1 MSTTLETPHKVNPY
15 DQPYEQELARYPF
28 SLRTWLRYIDH
39 KQNGVSNP
47 DEVCQLY
54 DRALAQLPGS
64 YKLWKQ
70 YLDVRRQ
77 RLQGI
82 HPLTHQDRYQEM
94 NQYYE
99 RALVLLNKMPRIW
112 LDYLQFLTTQPMI
125 TQTRRTFDR
134 ALRALPVTQHTRIW
148 DLYLEF
154 SQAAGPETAI
164 RVLRRYLKLE
174 PQHVEHY
181 IDLLVKIDHYDE
193 AAIKL
198 VSVVNDHDFKSIR
211 GKSNYQL
218 WQDLCDLVVDH
229 CDAIHSINVESI
241 LRSGIQ
247 RFTDQVG
254 LLYCR
259 LAMYWIKMGQLEK
272 ARDIFEEGIT
282 TVSTVRD
289 FTAIFDA
296 YAEFEEEMITTK
308 MEMAAE
314 REEAGTKSMVD
325 DMELDLRLARFERLM
340 DRRAFLVNEVLLRQ
354 NPNNVAEWEKRVAL
368 WGDQH
373 DKVVETYTQALQTIN
388 PKKPHGKLQS
398 LWSSFARFY
407 EDNGDLAAARAIFE
421 KAVKVNFRA
430 VTDLAD
436 VWCEYA
442 EMETRHDEFDR
453 ALQVMAHATAVPR
466 HISSNTNKNP
476 LLVNYHDESLPVQ
489 QRVFKSLQL
498 WSFYIDL
505 EESVGTV
512 QSTKDVYNKVME
524 LRIANPQV
532 VVNYATFLEEHQYFE
547 EAFKVYERGID
558 LFGWPIAF
566 ELWNIYLPRFMDR
579 YGGTKLERARD
590 LFEQAID
597 NCPPKYAKA
606 IYLMY
611 GKLEEEHG
619 LARHAM
625 RIYDRATSAVDD
637 KDRLEMFEFY
647 VAKATASFGI
657 VSAREIYEKAIEALP
672 DKDVRVICM
681 KYAALERKLGEIDRC
696 RAIYGFAAQFFD
708 PKRLPDFWQTWHDFE
723 VQHGNEDTFKEMLR
737 IKRSVQAQFPL

>member
-1 MSTTLETPHKVNPY
+1 MKQENSTNNINEY
-15 DQPYEQELARYPF
+15 DRPYEEELARYPF

-39 KQNGVSNP
+39 KQQGASSFE
-47 DEVCQLY
+47 DVCQLY
-54 DRALAQLPGS
+54 DRALKELPGS

-70 YLDVRRQ
+70 YLDMRRN
-77 RLQGI
+77 RLQGV
-82 HPLTHQDRYQEM
+82 HPISCQYRYIEM

-99 RALVLLNKMPRIW
+99 KALVLLNKMPRIW
-112 LDYLQFLTTQPMI
+112 LDYLQFLTTQPII

-148 DLYLEF
+148 DVYLEF

-181 IDLLVKIDHYDE
+181 IDQLIKIDHYDE

-198 VSVVNDHDFKSIR
+198 VQVVNDHDFKSIR

-229 CDAIHSINVESI
+229 CDHIHSINVEAI
-241 LRSGIQ
+241 IRSGIK

-254 LLYCR
+254 ILYCR

-308 MEMAAE
+308 MELAAE
-314 REEAGTKSMVD
+314 REESGEKSLED
-325 DMELDLRLARFERLM
+325 DLDLDLRLARFERLM

-354 NPNNVAEWEKRVAL
+354 NPNNVMEWEKRVSL
-368 WGDQH
+368 WGDH
-373 DKVVETYTQALQTIN
+373 KDKVVETYTQALQTIN
-388 PKKPHGKLQS
+388 PKKSHGKLQS
-398 LWSSFARFY
+398 LWSQFAKFY
-407 EDNGDLAAARAIFE
+407 EDNGDLDAARAIYE
-421 KAVKVNFRA
+421 KAVKVNYRT
-430 VTDLAD
+430 VNDLAEI
-436 VWCEYA
+436 WCEYA

-453 ALQVMAHATAVPR
+453 ALQVMAHATSIPR
-466 HISSNTNKNP
+466 SISSGNKNP
-476 LLVNYHDESLPVQ
+476 NLVNFHDESLPVQ

-505 EESVGTV
+505 EESVGSV
-512 QSTKDVYNKVME
+512 ESTKEVYNKVME

-547 EAFKVYERGID
+547 EAFKVYERGIE

-597 NCPPKYAKA
+597 KCPPKYAKP

-611 GKLEEEHG
+611 GKLEEDYG

-625 RIYDRATSAVDD
+625 RIYDRATTAVDD
-637 KDRLEMFEFY
+637 KDRLEMFQFY

-672 DKDVRVICM
+672 DKDVRVICL
-681 KYAALERKLGEIDRC
+681 KYADLERKLGEIDRA
-696 RAIYGFAAQFFD
+696 RAIYGFASQFFD
-708 PKRLPDFWQTWHDFE
+708 PKAFPDFWQTWHDFE